1 MFKVLRIKEI
11 ILLGLVVV
19 FIPVYAFY
27 TQVIA
32 PRFSD
37 SRIRANSRRQQ
48 KVQKKLNE
56 SLSKEAT
63 MQKELASLSQR
74 LANNDGK
81 VARMHSEAKEFKRF
95 ILSDRYEVE
104 LYHYLFGRDARY
116 SILGLGNTPK
126 RIPKGNYTEII
137 YNYICRGK
145 FQDIVKIVKKIENT
159 SRSLSISKLSLEKP
173 TVKKKSGK
181 KPSSDI
187 TATLQIHVIF
197 SGLETGLSFDTF
209 REGEPSLELIKIGGN
224 PWDSDFGETR
234 QQTGGPT
241 AAVKKLFLKSVI
253 YMKTPSRRAARFSH
267 SESWYQIDD
276 EFQIEQGKPFTTVRV
291 MAIGG
296 RYVVVKH
303 LGKNQVFKISL
314 RVSETGKPKGDSN
327 TKQLMD
333 AALF

>member
-1 MFKVLRIKEI
+1 LI
-11 ILLGLVVV
+11 V
-19 FIPVYAFY
+19 FIPLYAFY

-37 SRIRANSRRQQ
+37 SRIKANTRRQQ

-56 SLSKEAT
+56 DLAKEAT
-63 MQKELASLSQR
+63 MQKEMASLTQR
-74 LANNDGK
+74 LAKNDGK
-81 VARMHSEAKEFKRF
+81 VARMRSEAKEFKRY
-95 ILSDRYEVE
+95 ILSDRYEVD

-126 RIPKGNYTEII
+126 RIPKGNYTEIS
-137 YNYICRGK
+137 YNYICKGK
-145 FQDIVKIVKKIENT
+145 FQDVVKMVKKIENT

-173 TVKKKSGK
+173 KTKKKSRQKASG
-181 KPSSDI
+181 DI
-187 TATLQIHVIF
+187 IANMRIHVIF
-197 SGLETGLSFDTF
+197 SGLETGLSFDSF
-209 REGEPSLELIKIGGN
+209 REGEPSLDLIKIGGN

-241 AAVKKLFLKSVI
+241 AAIKKLFLRSVI
-253 YMKTPSRRAARFSH
+253 YMKSPARRAARFST
-267 SESWYQIDD
+267 SDSWYHIDD
-276 EFQIEQGKPFTTVRV
+276 EFQIEPGKSFTTVRV

-296 RYVVVKH
+296 RYVVIKH

-314 RVSETGKPKGDSN
+314 KVTETGSSKAESN
-327 TKQLMD
+327 TKQLME